1 LETLQRGNFFII
13 PLDDK
18 RHWYRYHHLF
28 ADVLRMHLMAEQ
40 PDQIPTLHRH
50 ASEWY
55 AQSGPASDAIY
66 HALARGDFERA
77 AGLIKPLSHRE
88 LEILRLFKTELSG
101 PEIARELVVALSTVR
116 THTKSIYSKLDVN
129 NRQEAIK
136 RATEL
141 NLI

>member
-1 LETLQRGNFFII
+1 
-13 PLDDK
+13 
-18 RHWYRYHHLF
+18 
-28 ADVLRMHLMAEQ
+28 MHLMAEQ
-40 PDQIPTLHRH
+40 PDQLPTLHRR

-66 HALARGDFERA
+66 HALAGGDFERA

-88 LEILRLFKTELSG
+88 LEILRLFKTELSD